1 MKNFAFVF
9 PGQGS
14 QAVGMLDGWGDHP
27 AVAQTLQEASDALG
41 EDVGRLIHEGPK
53 EALALTTNTQPVM
66 LVAGVAAWRVWRAEG
81 GALPAA
87 VAGHSLGEYSA
98 LVASGVLTLAQAAPL
113 VRLRAA
119 AMQEAVP
126 VGTGAMAAILGL
138 DAAKVIAG
146 CAEVTAAMG
155 HNGTEVV
162 EAVNFNDPAQTVIAG
177 SKAAVEKAC
186 EAFKAAGAKRAL
198 PLPVSAPFHSSLMKP
213 AAEKLRAAL
222 AAIPLAAPQIPVL
235 NNIDVA
241 VQQDADAIRDALY
254 RQAFGPVRWVECVQ
268 ALKAR
273 GITHI
278 VECGPGKVLAGMTK
292 RIDAELTGAALYD
305 PATLNEVKELLAWAN
320 PPQPPPW
327 RWSRVPRA
335 ASAPP
340 SHWNWPHA
348 ATRSSAPPPP
358 TKALRASP
366 RRWPRTQAAGAPT

>member
-27 AVAQTLQEASDALG
+27 AVVQTLQEASDALG
-41 EDVGRLIHEGPK
+41 EDVGSLIQQGSK
-53 EALALTTNTQPVM
+53 EQLALTTNTQPVM

-138 DAAKVIAG
+138 DASKVIAV
-146 CAEVTAAMG
+146 CADVTSAMG
-155 HNGTEVV
+155 ENGVEIV
-162 EAVNFNDPAQTVIAG
+162 EAVNFNDPSQTVIAG
-177 SKAAVEKAC
+177 SKAAVDKAC
-186 EAFKAAGAKRAL
+186 ETLKAAGAKRAL
-198 PLPVSAPFHSSLMKP
+198 LLPVSAPFHSSLMKP
-213 AAEKLRAAL
+213 AAEKLRVAL
-222 AAIPLAAPQIPVL
+222 AATVLAAPQIPVL
-235 NNIDVA
+235 NNIDVV
-241 VQQDADAIRDALY
+241 VQHDADAIRDALY

-273 GITHI
+273 GITHLI
-278 VECGPGKVLAGMTK
+278 ECGPGKVLAGLVR
-292 RIDAELTGAALYD
+292 RIDAEMTGAALYD
-305 PATLNEVKELLAWAN
+305 PATLNEVKELLA
-320 PPQPPPW
+320 
-327 RWSRVPRA
+327 
-335 ASAPP
+335 
-340 SHWNWPHA
+340 
-348 ATRSSAPPPP
+348 
-358 TKALRASP
+358 
-366 RRWPRTQAAGAPT
+366 

>member
-27 AVAQTLQEASDALG
+27 AVVQTLQEASDALG
-41 EDVGRLIHEGPK
+41 EDVGLLIKQGPK
-53 EALALTTNTQPVM
+53 EQLALTTNTQPVM

-138 DAAKVIAG
+138 DASKVIAV
-146 CAEVTAAMG
+146 CADVTSAMG
-155 HNGTEVV
+155 QNGVEIV
-162 EAVNFNDPAQTVIAG
+162 EAVNFNDPSQTVIAG
-177 SKAAVEKAC
+177 SKAAVDQAC
-186 EAFKAAGAKRAL
+186 EVLKAAGAKRAL
-198 PLPVSAPFHSSLMKP
+198 LLPVSAPFHSSLMKP
-213 AAEKLRAAL
+213 AAEKLRVAL
-222 AAIPLAAPQIPVL
+222 AATALAAPHIPVL

-241 VQQDADAIRDALY
+241 VQQDADAIRDALV

-273 GITHI
+273 GITHL
-278 VECGPGKVLAGMTK
+278 VECGPGKVLAGLVR
-292 RIDAELTGAALYD
+292 RIDAEMVGAALYD
-305 PATLNEVKELLAWAN
+305 PTTLNEVKELLA
-320 PPQPPPW
+320 
-327 RWSRVPRA
+327 
-335 ASAPP
+335 
-340 SHWNWPHA
+340 
-348 ATRSSAPPPP
+348 
-358 TKALRASP
+358 
-366 RRWPRTQAAGAPT
+366 